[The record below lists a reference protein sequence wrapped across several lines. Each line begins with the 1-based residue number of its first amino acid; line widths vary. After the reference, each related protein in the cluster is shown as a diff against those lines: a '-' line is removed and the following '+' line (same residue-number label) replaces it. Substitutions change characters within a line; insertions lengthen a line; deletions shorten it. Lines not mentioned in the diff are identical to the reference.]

1 MEIFNRLPEELKYIV
16 HRLDASH
23 RENFHPTLV
32 AIPLAGIR
40 SRLARFKKL
49 CINQSMN
56 PSMNQSV
63 NQSINVLLNL
73 SINRTIT
80 DPEHFV
86 IVLSTCRCCTR
97 HQTNRPKNI
106 HDRNFPEYGCI
117 RIPKKGEFVEM
128 CECDCRSMSR
138 TMCRI

>member
-1 MEIFNRLPEELKYIV
+1 MEIFIRLPEELKYV
-16 HRLDASH
+16 VYRLDASH
-23 RENFHPTLV
+23 RQNFHPTLG

-40 SRLARFKKL
+40 IRLARLKTL
-49 CINQSMN
+49 CINQSI
-56 PSMNQSV
+56 STLV
-63 NQSINVLLNL
+63 NEIA
-73 SINRTIT
+73 

-97 HQTNRPKNI
+97 HQTNRPKSI

-128 CECDCRSMSR
+128 CECDCRSVSR
-138 TMCRI
+138 AMCRLR